1 MIIYLKHNLEAVQD
15 QIKVDSNEMLLI
27 INVGW
32 FFPNTK
38 AKTKQL
44 LNILKEY
51 DTDDSLGIVLDNL
64 AHSIIEHIRFCI
76 RLDSKKDAKQL
87 VKNLD
92 QIKIFN
98 GLYGGL
104 DVTEVEELL
113 SIPEIL

>member
-1 MIIYLKHNLEAVQD
+1 MIIYLQHNIDSYMD

-51 DTDDSLGIVLDNL
+51 DTDDSLGFVLDNL
-64 AHSIIEHIRFCI
+64 AHSIIKYIRFS
-76 RLDSKKDAKQL
+76 LESDQKKDAKQL

>member
-1 MIIYLKHNLEAVQD
+1 MICYLRHNLEAVQD

-38 AKTKQL
+38 TKTKQL

-64 AHSIIEHIRFCI
+64 AHSLIKHIRFCI
-76 RLDSKKDAKQL
+76 DLDKKKDAKQL

-113 SIPEIL
+113 SFPEIL

>member
-1 MIIYLKHNLEAVQD
+1 MICYLKHNLEAVQD

-38 AKTKQL
+38 AKTKHL

-51 DTDDSLGIVLDNL
+51 DTDDSLGIVLDQL
-64 AHSIIEHIRFCI
+64 AHTLIIYIRDDIQNHF
-76 RLDSKKDAKQL
+76 DKEAKQL

>member
-1 MIIYLKHNLEAVQD
+1 
-15 QIKVDSNEMLLI
+15 MLLI

-38 AKTKQL
+38 AKTTQL

-51 DTDDSLGIVLDNL
+51 DTDDSLEIVLDNL
-64 AHSIIEHIRFCI
+64 AHSLIEHIRLCI
-76 RLDSKKDAKQL
+76 DVDNRKLAKQL

-113 SIPEIL
+113 HIPEIL

>member
-1 MIIYLKHNLEAVQD
+1 MIVYLKHNVDSIQD

-64 AHSIIEHIRFCI
+64 AYYLIDYIRHCTL
-76 RLDSKKDAKQL
+76 LDRKKDAKQL
-87 VKNLD
+87 VRNLD
-92 QIKIFN
+92 QVKIFN

>member
-1 MIIYLKHNLEAVQD
+1 MICYLRRGFESIQD

-27 INVGW
+27 INVSW

-64 AHSIIEHIRFCI
+64 AHSIIELIRICI
-76 RLDSKKDAKQL
+76 KLDSKKDAKQL
-87 VKNLD
+87 VRNLD

>member
-1 MIIYLKHNLEAVQD
+1 MICYLKHNVAALQD

-27 INVGW
+27 INVSW

-51 DTDDSLGIVLDNL
+51 DTDDSLGIVLDTL
-64 AHSIIEHIRFCI
+64 AHRLIEFIRFSI
-76 RLDSKKDAKQL
+76 EIDKKKDAKQL

>member
-1 MIIYLKHNLEAVQD
+1 MISYLLHTVEAIQD

-38 AKTKQL
+38 AKVKQL
-44 LNILKEY
+44 LKILKEY
-51 DTDDSLGIVLDNL
+51 DTNDSLGIVLDRL
-64 AHSIIEHIRFCI
+64 AHTLIVFIRDDIQNHF
-76 RLDSKKDAKQL
+76 DKEAKQL

>member
-27 INVGW
+27 INVSW

-64 AHSIIEHIRFCI
+64 AHSIIEHIRICI
-76 RLDSKKDAKQL
+76 KLDNKKDAKQL
-87 VKNLD
+87 VRNLD

-98 GLYGGL
+98 GLYGVSL
-104 DVTEVEELL
+104 TIICCPFSVYTASV
-113 SIPEIL
+113 